1 MEVALGRAGWLG
13 KPPGGDA
20 GPAGKGGAVH
30 DRASAGSGVDPHHR
44 LSAGEAAGRRGL
56 SRSAGGAGMMRA
68 VRTIFGAL
76 LIAICAIAFAPSA
89 QAAGPTCNGK
99 FVNPITDVC
108 WSCLFPLSV
117 GGLTIWPSGRP
128 DTNKIG
134 RASGRERVSKYVK

>member
-1 MEVALGRAGWLG
+1 MGGSGEDQVGGDAAGLGVVLGRAGWLG
-13 KPPGGDA
+13 KRPGAASGTS
-20 GPAGKGGAVH
+20 GEGGAVH

-56 SRSAGGAGMMRA
+56 SRSAGGAGTMRA

-89 QAAGPTCNGK
+89 QSAGPASNGK

-108 WSCLFPLSV
+108 WFSLVPLPV
-117 GGLTIWPSGRP
+117 GRL
-128 DTNKIG
+128 KI
-134 RASGRERVSKYVK
+134 VPK